1 MSEGG
6 APQGKAAPAAR
17 GRGKHCELGDDN
29 CLAQEIE
36 AKTSTADQS
45 AEEYH
50 QSVPMTVLVQ
60 VFPL

>member
-17 GRGKHCELGDDN
+17 GRGRHCELGDDN

-36 AKTSTADQS
+36 AKISTGGQS
-45 AEEYH
+45 AEVYH
-50 QSVPMTVLVQ
+50 QGVPTTVLVQ